1 MSEQRSSRTTMD
13 TPTARVLLLVAQ
25 LLAMAALGFGLLFVL
40 HTTGG
45 TLFLFSSGAP
55 LLVFVSSATVVGLAI
70 NRFRR
75 RHSLFVVET
84 CQPGQTIV
92 RQGDIG
98 DCVYFIQSGDVEVVR
113 NERGK
118 EVRVAR
124 LSAGQYFGEMALLS
138 SEPRNATVRA
148 LTAVKLSVLGKSNFL
163 NMLRALP
170 TTQDDV
176 LKTVQQR
183 ALAQKQL

>member
-1 MSEQRSSRTTMD
+1 MSEQISSRTTMD
-13 TPTARVLLLVAQ
+13 TPATRVLVVIAQ

-75 RHSLFVVET
+75 RHSLFAVET
-84 CQPGQTIV
+84 RQPGQTII

-98 DCVYFIQSGDVEVVR
+98 DCIYFIQSGEVEVVR
-113 NERGK
+113 DESGR
-118 EVRVAR
+118 EVPVAR

-138 SEPRNATVRA
+138 SQPRNATVRA
-148 LTAVKLSVLGKSNFL
+148 LTTVKLSVLGKGNFL
-163 NMLRALP
+163 SMLRALP
-170 TTQDDV
+170 TTQKDV
-176 LKTVQQR
+176 LKTVQER
-183 ALAQKQL
+183 ALAQQRP